1 MNGEH
6 DSNERI
12 DRIARAIH
20 AEAVDRVPHHTLAR
34 LRPRNAAAPARRG
47 WRPTPALGWSLA
59 TACAAVFVF
68 AVGMHALVAPEGP
81 QAPPPSPALA
91 EAPAELPAFDPY
103 DDPLIAFDED
113 PDLFVW
119 LDSDAQPL
127 AME

>member
-1 MNGEH
+1 MNGEYE
-6 DSNERI
+6 SSERI

-20 AEAVDRVPHHTLAR
+20 AEAVDRVPQHTLAR
-34 LRPRNAAAPARRG
+34 LRPRSAAAPARRG

-68 AVGMHALVAPEGP
+68 AVGMHALVAPEDP
-81 QAPPPSPALA
+81 QALPAPALA
-91 EAPAELPAFDPY
+91 EAPETLPAFDPY
-103 DDPLIAFDED
+103 DDPLIAFNED

>member
-1 MNGEH
+1 MNGEF

-34 LRPRNAAAPARRG
+34 LRPRTAAPARRWG
-47 WRPTPALGWSLA
+47 PTPALGWSLA

-68 AVGMHALVAPEGP
+68 AVGMHTLVAPEGP
-81 QAPPPSPALA
+81 QASQAPALA
-91 EAPAELPAFDPY
+91 EVPAAVPAFDPY

-119 LDSDAQPL
+119 LDSVAQPL

>member
-1 MNGEH
+1 MNGEF
-6 DSNERI
+6 DNNERI

-20 AEAVDRVPHHTLAR
+20 AEAVDRVPSHTLAR
-34 LRPRNAAAPARRG
+34 LRPRTAAPARRG

-68 AVGMHALVAPEGP
+68 AVGMHTLVTPEGP
-81 QAPPPSPALA
+81 QALPAPALA
-91 EAPAELPAFDPY
+91 EVPAAVPAFDPY

-119 LDSDAQPL
+119 LDSVAQPL

>member
-20 AEAVDRVPHHTLAR
+20 AEAVDRVPQHTLAR
-34 LRPRNAAAPARRG
+34 LRPRSAAAPARRG

-68 AVGMHALVAPEGP
+68 AVGMHTLVAPEGP
-81 QAPPPSPALA
+81 QATPAPALA
-91 EAPAELPAFDPY
+91 EVPAEMSTFDPY

-119 LDSDAQPL
+119 LESVAQPL